1 VCGAKEA
8 ANAMKTLLTTFA
20 FVLVFA
26 ITGISQTP
34 EFVTAK
40 AGKQVAAK
48 KSKLKIKFVSV
59 VEDSRCPEGVNCI
72 WAGNAKIKVL
82 IDNGT
87 TKQEFEMNTNTGPK
101 GDSFSG
107 WAIYLEE
114 LTPYPKEGSSMVAK
128 LYKAKFKI
136 VRLTR

>member
-1 VCGAKEA
+1 
-8 ANAMKTLLTTFA
+8 MKTLLLTFA
-20 FVLVFA
+20 FTFIFVISGF
-26 ITGISQTP
+26 SQTP
-34 EFVTAK
+34 EFVTARHT
-40 AGKQVAAK
+40 KQVVAK
-48 KSKLKIKFVSV
+48 KSKLKIKFLEV
-59 VEDSRCPEGVNCI
+59 VEDSRCPEGVNCV

-87 TKQEFEMNTNTGPK
+87 TKQEFAMNTNLGPK

-114 LTPYPKEGSSMVAK
+114 LTPYPKEGSSMNAK

>member
-1 VCGAKEA
+1 
-8 ANAMKTLLTTFA
+8 MKILIATIAVALTFA
-20 FVLVFA
+20 MSSA
-26 ITGISQTP
+26 AQTP
-34 EFVTAK
+34 EFLTVKHT
-40 AGKQVAAK
+40 KQGYAK
-48 KSKLKIKFVSV
+48 KSKLKIKLLEV
-59 VEDSRCPEGVNCI
+59 VEDSRCPEGAQCI

-87 TKQEFEMNTNTGPK
+87 TKQEFVMNTNTGPK

-114 LTPYPKEGSSMVAK
+114 LSPAPKTGPTIDPQ

>member
-1 VCGAKEA
+1 MKLLFATIAIALTFSLSATAK
-8 ANAMKTLLTTFA
+8 
-20 FVLVFA
+20 
-26 ITGISQTP
+26 TP
-34 EFVTAK
+34 EFLTVKHT
-40 AGKQVAAK
+40 KQGYAK
-48 KSKLKIKFVSV
+48 KSKLKIKFLEV
-59 VEDSRCPEGVNCI
+59 VEDSRCPDGAQCI

-87 TKQEFEMNTNTGPK
+87 TKQEFVMNTNEGPR

-114 LTPYPKEGSSMVAK
+114 LSPTPKTGPTIDPQ